1 MEPFRPSGRAR
12 LEQVWRVRLEQAAE
26 RHKLAKAT
34 CAKVLEE
41 FNNALTVP
49 PDGSQA
55 IKRATLEENAARE
68 EHMKILK
75 EFTDLILRGKIPKAE

>member
-1 MEPFRPSGRAR
+1 MR
-12 LEQVWRVRLEQAAE
+12 LERAAE
-26 RHKLAKAT
+26 RHRLAQTNCAKALK
-34 CAKVLEE
+34 A
-41 FNNALTVP
+41 FNSGLTVS